1 MQGLTLL
8 QEAVQ
13 NTRRPLSW
21 MIGDDGSVSKYD
33 PSQRDLKDRRSAC
46 GRRTWPSR
54 PRSVIAPLSKDL
66 LGKKRV

>member
-8 QEAVQ
+8 QEAVK

-33 PSQRDLKDRRSAC
+33 PSQRDLKTPDRMRATNLAEPTTV
-46 GRRTWPSR
+46 GD
-54 PRSVIAPLSKDL
+54 APLSKDL